1 MRTYIHILAAVIF
14 VILAP
19 TASANDVQLMQ
30 QLSRNL
36 EEGCMPGDEGLICK
50 ILRKAESIVKYATNL
65 AEDVTELCTS
75 DAVDDPATREFCDN
89 AF

>member
-1 MRTYIHILAAVIF
+1 MRTYIHILAAAIF
-14 VILAP
+14 VILAIAP
-19 TASANDVQLMQ
+19 TASAIDVQ

-36 EEGCMPGDEGLICK
+36 EEGCMPGDEGPICK

-75 DAVDDPATREFCDN
+75 DAVDDPDTREFCDN